1 MVRVDLELTWDT
13 GNFPLRPTKMTKM
26 TKSLFW
32 YGGGEGAECLT
43 LTGDVAGF
51 DLLSDSKSRP

>member
-13 GNFPLRPTKMTKM
+13 GNFPLRPTKMTK
-26 TKSLFW
+26 SLSW

-43 LTGDVAGF
+43 LTGGVAEF